1 MVQAVGGGRVRAEQ
15 RKEIS
20 AKEILW
26 VKTCNGKADGDFE
39 EVKGQEPLV

>member
-1 MVQAVGGGRVRAEQ
+1 MVQAVGGGGQAEQ

-26 VKTCNGKADGDFE
+26 VKTCDGKTDGDFE
-39 EVKGQEPLV
+39 EVKGQEPIV